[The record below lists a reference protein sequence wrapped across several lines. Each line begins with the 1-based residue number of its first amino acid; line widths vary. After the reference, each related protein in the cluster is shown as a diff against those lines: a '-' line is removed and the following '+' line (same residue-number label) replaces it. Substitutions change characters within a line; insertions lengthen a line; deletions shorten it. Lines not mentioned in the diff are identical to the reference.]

1 MTTKSIYLIILA
13 AAITGCGQTEQ
24 KNKNMTKDNPLLE
37 KWSGPYNGVP
47 PFDKIKVEQ
56 FVPAFEAA
64 MSEKQK
70 EIDAIAN
77 NTQEPD
83 FANTMDA
90 LERSGQTLH
99 NLEAVYGVWT
109 SNMGSPEMDKVQE
122 VIEPR
127 LASFNDSIMQNK
139 KLFMRIE
146 KLYNDTVGKNYT
158 EEQQRLLWRYYT
170 NYVLSGAKLDEPT
183 KKKVAEIN
191 QQLAALFTK
200 FRQHQLA
207 DENDKYIEVKS
218 KEELNG
224 VPEDVI
230 NSYAEAA
237 KEKNKNGVWL
247 ISNTRS
253 AVEPFLTFGTNRPLR
268 EKVFNMFI
276 MRGDNGDANDN
287 NAIIPQILK
296 LRAEKAKL
304 MGYAT
309 FAHLK
314 LADKMAKTPER
325 TLELMEAVWP
335 AAVNRVHQEVADMQ
349 KIADDEKAGI
359 KIEPWDYRYYAEK
372 VRKAKYDIDQNEVK
386 EYLQLDKLREGMF
399 YVAGELFNLKFTKV
413 NDVPVFHPDV
423 SVYKVENKNDGKFVG
438 LWYFDPYARTGKRSG
453 AWMTAYRE
461 QNTLDGNVT
470 TIVSNNC
477 NFIKGKGN
485 EPVLVSWDDATTLFH
500 EFGHALHGLCSQV
513 KYPSL
518 SGTNV
523 ATDYVEFPSQLL
535 ERWLPTKQVL
545 QQFALHYKTGKA
557 LPDELLT
564 KIKNSAEFNQGFQTV
579 EYLASAL
586 VDMKIHLAGDKEID
600 PKSFEKET
608 LKELN
613 MPSEIVMRHRLPQF
627 GHIFADDGYAAGYY
641 SYLWSDVISA
651 DATEAFTGAK
661 DGLYDKTVAD
671 KLYRNVFSVGAT
683 VEESKAYRSF
693 RGRDP
698 EVNALM
704 RSRGFVKK

>member
-64 MSEKQK
+64 MAEKQK

>member
-64 MSEKQK
+64 MAEKQK

-224 VPEDVI
+224 VPDDVI

-704 RSRGFVKK
+704 RSRGFVKQ

>member
-64 MSEKQK
+64 MAEKQK

-207 DENDKYIEVKS
+207 DENDKFIEVKS

-224 VPEDVI
+224 VPDDVI

-335 AAVNRVHQEVADMQ
+335 DAVNRVHQEVADMQ
-349 KIADDEKAGI
+349 KIADDEKARI

>member
-1 MTTKSIYLIILA
+1 MKSKNIYLIILA
-13 AAITGCGQTEQ
+13 AAIAGCGQTKQ
-24 KNKNMTKDNPLLE
+24 KNMTENNPLFE

-47 PFDKIKVEQ
+47 PFDKVKVDQ
-56 FVPAFEAA
+56 FIPAFEAA
-64 MSEKQK
+64 MTEKQK
-70 EIDAIAN
+70 EINAIVE

-83 FANTMDA
+83 FVNTIEA
-90 LERSGQTLH
+90 LENSGQTLH

-109 SNMGSPEMDKVQE
+109 SNMGSAEMDKVQE
-122 VIEPR
+122 VIEPK
-127 LASFNDSIMQNK
+127 LTSFNDSIYQNK
-139 KLFMRIE
+139 KLFGRIE
-146 KLYNDTVGKNYT
+146 KLYNDTVGKNYS

-170 NYVLSGAKLDEPT
+170 NYVLAGAKLDDAA
-183 KKKVAEIN
+183 KKKVTDIN
-191 QQLAALFTK
+191 KELAALFTK

-207 DENDKYIEVKS
+207 DENDKYVEITTLDDLK
-218 KEELNG
+218 G

-230 NSYAEAA
+230 SSYAQTA
-237 KEKNKNGVWL
+237 KQKNKNGVWL

-253 AVEPFLTFGTNRPLR
+253 AVEPFLTFAINRPLR
-268 EKVFNMFI
+268 EKVFKMFVS
-276 MRGDNGDANDN
+276 RGDNGDANDN

-296 LRAEKAKL
+296 LRAEKAHL
-304 MGYAT
+304 MGYET

-325 TLELMEAVWP
+325 ALELMEAVWP
-335 AAVNRVHQEVADMQ
+335 AAVNRVHEEVADMQ
-349 KIADDEKAGI
+349 KIADAEKSGI
-359 KIEPWDYRYYAEK
+359 QIEPWDYRYYAEK

-423 SVYKVENKNDGKFVG
+423 SVYKVENNNDGKFIG

-461 QNTLDGNVT
+461 QNTLEGNVT

-535 ERWLPTKQVL
+535 ERWLPTKKVL
-545 QQFALHYKTGKA
+545 QQYALHYKTGKA
-557 LPDELLT
+557 LPDELLA
-564 KIKNSAEFNQGFQTV
+564 KINKSAEFNQGFQTV
-579 EYLASAL
+579 EYLSSAL
-586 VDMKIHLAGDKEID
+586 VDMKIHLEGDKAIN
-600 PKSFEKET
+600 PKDFEKKT
-608 LKELN
+608 LEALH

-627 GHIFADDGYAAGYY
+627 GHIFSDDAYAAGYY

-651 DATEAFTGAK
+651 DATEAFTETK
-661 DGLYDKTVAD
+661 DGLYDKAVAG
-671 KLYRNVFSVGAT
+671 KLLQYVFSKGAT
-683 VEESKAYRSF
+683 MEEGKAYRMF
-693 RGRDP
+693 RGKDP
-698 EVNALM
+698 EVSALM
-704 RSRGFVKK
+704 RSRGFISK

>member
-24 KNKNMTKDNPLLE
+24 KNKNMTTNPLLE

-207 DENDKYIEVKS
+207 DENDKFIEVKS

-349 KIADDEKAGI
+349 KIADD
-359 KIEPWDYRYYAEK
+359 
-372 VRKAKYDIDQNEVK
+372 
-386 EYLQLDKLREGMF
+386 
-399 YVAGELFNLKFTKV
+399 
-413 NDVPVFHPDV
+413 
-423 SVYKVENKNDGKFVG
+423 
-438 LWYFDPYARTGKRSG
+438 
-453 AWMTAYRE
+453 
-461 QNTLDGNVT
+461 
-470 TIVSNNC
+470 
-477 NFIKGKGN
+477 
-485 EPVLVSWDDATTLFH
+485 
-500 EFGHALHGLCSQV
+500 
-513 KYPSL
+513 
-518 SGTNV
+518 
-523 ATDYVEFPSQLL
+523 
-535 ERWLPTKQVL
+535 
-545 QQFALHYKTGKA
+545 
-557 LPDELLT
+557 
-564 KIKNSAEFNQGFQTV
+564 
-579 EYLASAL
+579 
-586 VDMKIHLAGDKEID
+586 
-600 PKSFEKET
+600 
-608 LKELN
+608 
-613 MPSEIVMRHRLPQF
+613 
-627 GHIFADDGYAAGYY
+627 
-641 SYLWSDVISA
+641 
-651 DATEAFTGAK
+651 
-661 DGLYDKTVAD
+661 
-671 KLYRNVFSVGAT
+671 
-683 VEESKAYRSF
+683 
-693 RGRDP
+693 
-698 EVNALM
+698 
-704 RSRGFVKK
+704 

>member
-64 MSEKQK
+64 MAEKQK
-70 EIDAIAN
+70 EIDAITN

-237 KEKNKNGVWL
+237 KEKNKNGGWL

-399 YVAGELFNLKFTKV
+399 YVV
-413 NDVPVFHPDV
+413 N
-423 SVYKVENKNDGKFVG
+423 Y
-438 LWYFDPYARTGKRSG
+438 LI
-453 AWMTAYRE
+453 
-461 QNTLDGNVT
+461 L
-470 TIVSNNC
+470 
-477 NFIKGKGN
+477 
-485 EPVLVSWDDATTLFH
+485 
-500 EFGHALHGLCSQV
+500 
-513 KYPSL
+513 SL
-518 SGTNV
+518 
-523 ATDYVEFPSQLL
+523 L
-535 ERWLPTKQVL
+535 R
-545 QQFALHYKTGKA
+545 
-557 LPDELLT
+557 
-564 KIKNSAEFNQGFQTV
+564 
-579 EYLASAL
+579 
-586 VDMKIHLAGDKEID
+586 
-600 PKSFEKET
+600 
-608 LKELN
+608 
-613 MPSEIVMRHRLPQF
+613 
-627 GHIFADDGYAAGYY
+627 
-641 SYLWSDVISA
+641 
-651 DATEAFTGAK
+651 
-661 DGLYDKTVAD
+661 
-671 KLYRNVFSVGAT
+671 
-683 VEESKAYRSF
+683 
-693 RGRDP
+693 
-698 EVNALM
+698 
-704 RSRGFVKK
+704 

>member
-13 AAITGCGQTEQ
+13 AAMTGCGQTEQ

-64 MSEKQK
+64 MAEKQK

-207 DENDKYIEVKS
+207 DENDKFIEVKS

-224 VPEDVI
+224 VPDDVI

>member
-1 MTTKSIYLIILA
+1 MTTKSIYLIILT

-24 KNKNMTKDNPLLE
+24 KSKNMTTDNPLLE

-47 PFDKIKVEQ
+47 PFDKVQVEQ

-64 MSEKQK
+64 MAEKQK

-83 FANTMDA
+83 FANTMEA
-90 LERSGQTLH
+90 LERSGQTLN
-99 NLEAVYGVWT
+99 NLVAVYGVWI

-122 VIEPR
+122 IIEPR
-127 LASFNDSIMQNK
+127 LASLSDSIFQNHK
-139 KLFMRIE
+139 IFVRIE
-146 KLYNDTVGKNYT
+146 KLYNDTAGKNYS

-170 NYVLSGAKLDEPT
+170 NFVLAGAKLDEAT
-183 KKKVAEIN
+183 KKKVADIN

-207 DENDKYIEVKS
+207 DENDKFVEVSS

-237 KEKNKNGVWL
+237 KEKNKTGVWL

-276 MRGDNGDANDN
+276 KRGDNGDANDN

-304 MGYAT
+304 MGYET

-335 AAVNRVHQEVADMQ
+335 AAVKRANQEVADMQ
-349 KIADDEKAGI
+349 KIADGEKAGI

-399 YVAGELFNLKFTKV
+399 YVAGELFNLKFTQV

-461 QNTLDGNVT
+461 QNTLDSNVT

-523 ATDYVEFPSQLL
+523 ATDYVEFPSQIL
-535 ERWLPTKQVL
+535 ERWLPTKPVL
-545 QQFALHYKTGKA
+545 QHYALHYKTGKT

-564 KIKNSAEFNQGFQTV
+564 KINNSAEFNQGFQTV
-579 EYLASAL
+579 EFLSSAL

-608 LKELN
+608 LQALH

-661 DGLYDKTVAD
+661 DGLYDKAVAE
-671 KLYRNVFSVGAT
+671 KLNQYVFSMGAT
-683 VEESKAYRSF
+683 MEEDKAYRLF

-698 EVNALM
+698 EVSALM
-704 RSRGFVKK
+704 RSRGFVK